1 MGASFNLTV
10 IILFLSF
17 VRFTFSL
24 LFFACSVCSLSTF
37 RIVRSCV
44 YLYAFIPCFI
54 DNKIRRTVEGRINN

>member
-37 RIVRSCV
+37 RIVRIV
-44 YLYAFIPCFI
+44 AYIYTLLFRVLLT
-54 DNKIRRTVEGRINN
+54 IRYEER